1 LCITCCGNRQE
12 AKVVKQSET
21 EAERRSGDR
30 RQISTSDYTG
40 PERRKSD
47 RRTLGTDAPTP
58 AKG

>member
-1 LCITCCGNRQE
+1 M
-12 AKVVKQSET
+12 VKQSET

-40 PERRKSD
+40 PDRRKSD
-47 RRTLGTDAPTP
+47 RRALDADAPAP